1 MITKQNIEVLDNLI
15 GDVSQM
21 VEWVNKNL
29 KSSERA
35 LAFKDLV
42 EERRMLKRIY
52 RSLKANPTIAAYG
65 ESQKGKSYIISSLLS
80 SPGKPLK
87 VKDENGKELDFI
99 DNFNRQTDNQ
109 ESTGVV
115 TRFTTDKVS
124 DFDGYP
130 IRINTLSIADLI
142 TMLADCYMTAIDSPV
157 LGKDDLEAMGKAM
170 VDNWSERPAIQE
182 FLTEDE
188 VGDIRDFLVK
198 NHNKE
203 AGNFGESG
211 WFDSL
216 ALVVRNIPAEQWPDI
231 FSPLWSKNK
240 AFTNFLSIAIRSY
253 QAIGFSESIFISSK
267 PVLNDFNDGA
277 ETLMAVA
284 VIKDTNK
291 GIRPFYLNDGR
302 TITATPVC
310 LPNGQTTTLD
320 KAMLSIMTAEAVYH
334 VDPDTLRNGIIF
346 DFTGIRASGNRTAE
360 ENIRHLKG
368 LGLDKPTNRDFLIRE
383 GNESYCFDLLDF
395 PGARFVGSD
404 YKDEDVEPM
413 LDEFLLREK
422 VSYLFRK
429 YSDEQR
435 LSILLLCQDEENVG
449 KNLVTPPL
457 RRWIDDNVGKDPITR
472 QNRLRDYVVSP
483 LFLIGTKYNRDLVV
497 EDIPGKEF
505 KVDTKV
511 FQRRLKEKLYDEL
524 IQPMIHSWFD
534 QWTPGRHFDNT
545 YLLRDYKYSS
555 DVQKKG
561 ACRLFHG
568 YPGPETEENNIEDRA
583 KIKEIFLNDVEGVQR
598 FFYDPELAWDTTSTI
613 GNDGTYYLIK
623 QIARVAENA
632 EKARSNTFSSD
643 LKKSLDAISKVIEG
657 KFHKDGDGEQL
668 EESIV
673 KGRRFDWTMRTLISQ
688 NHEDLFGRF
697 VQFLQMTSN
706 YVSTVFAEIVH
717 SPAIVDV
724 SQLDKYELIIK
735 GIEEAGFQFRPD
747 DEKYNIDI
755 LWRVFSVRPGD
766 DLLKDIDLDKLFKQT
781 YKESRATSYVM
792 AKTLVDKWIATLQKP
807 EQSMYFTQIGFN
819 QTILT
824 QFLSNF
830 ESMAKFAGLRTAIA
844 NAISEY
850 VDYTPDVKDNRIPLI
865 ADVAASI
872 YNSFV
877 MDLGYSLLHDP
888 SLDKVRPKDPQ
899 GTEFIKGEDVL
910 NDIKSHNEKYNLRL
924 TLDYS
929 LVEQE
934 NTLDRDVMTQIFQQ
948 LESLGGGEGGGQ
960 MLKLPS
966 YTNLRKWLEMVKIS
980 YIANFKAVDYDE
992 KANEA
997 LGIIINQFNDG
1008 RQSADL

>member
-1 MITKQNIEVLDNLI
+1 MITKQNIEVLDHLI
-15 GDVSQM
+15 GDVSEM

-80 SPGKPLK
+80 SPGKPLM
-87 VKDENGKELDFI
+87 VEDEDGKKLDFI
-99 DNFNRQTDNQ
+99 ENFNRQTDNQ

-115 TRFTTDKVS
+115 TRFTTDKIS
-124 DFDGYP
+124 DFAAYP

-170 VDNWSERPAIQE
+170 VDNWSERPAIQD

-188 VGDIRDFLVK
+188 VGDIREFLVK

-203 AGNFGESG
+203 AGNFGDSG

-231 FSPLWSKNK
+231 FAPLWSKNN
-240 AFTNFLSIAIRSY
+240 AFTKFLSIAIRSY

-291 GIRPFYLNDGR
+291 GIRPFYMNDGR
-302 TITATPVC
+302 TITTTPVC
-310 LPNGQTTTLD
+310 LSSGLTTTLD
-320 KAMLSIMTAEAVYH
+320 KAMLSIMTAEVVYH
-334 VDPDTLRNGIIF
+334 VDPDTLRNDINF
-346 DFTGIRASGNRTAE
+346 NFTGIRASINRTAE
-360 ENIRHLKG
+360 ENIRHLKE
-368 LGLDKPTNRDFLIRE
+368 LGLDKPTNRDFLIRKE
-383 GNESYCFDLLDF
+383 SESYCFDLLDF

-435 LSILLLCQDEENVG
+435 LSILLLCQDEENVS

-472 QNRLRDYVVSP
+472 ENRLRDYVVSP

-497 EDIPGKEF
+497 EKIPGKEF

-568 YPGPETEENNIEDRA
+568 YPKPEAEELNIEDRA
-583 KIKEIFLNDVEGVQR
+583 KIKEVFLNDAEGVQR

-623 QIARVAENA
+623 QIARVAANA

-643 LKKSLDAISKVIEG
+643 LKKSLDAIYATIEG

-668 EESIV
+668 EESIA
-673 KGRRFDWTMRTLISQ
+673 KGRRFDLVMRSIISQ
-688 NHEDLFGRF
+688 KHEDLFGRF
-697 VQFLQMTSN
+697 IQFLQMTPN

-717 SPAIVDV
+717 SPVIVDV

-735 GIEEAGFQFRPD
+735 GIEEAGERFIAN
-747 DEKYNIDI
+747 DEKHNFDV
-755 LWRVFSVRPGD
+755 LWRVFRVRPGD
-766 DLLKDIDLDKLFKQT
+766 ELLKGIDLEKLFKQT

-792 AKTLVDKWIATLQKP
+792 AKTLVDKWMSTLQKP

-819 QTILT
+819 QTVLT

-830 ESMAKFAGLRTAIA
+830 ESMAKFVGLRTAIA

-850 VDYTPDVKDNRIPLI
+850 VDFTPDVKDNRIPLI
-865 ADVAASI
+865 ADVAAGI
-872 YNSFV
+872 NNAFV

-899 GTEFIKGEDVL
+899 TTEFIKGEDVL
-910 NDIKSHNEKYNLRL
+910 NDIKSHNEKYNLNL

-929 LVEQE
+929 IVEQE
-934 NTLDRDVMTQIFQQ
+934 NSCDRDVMAQIFQQ

-966 YTNLRKWLEMVKIS
+966 YTNLRKWIEMVKIS
-980 YIANFKAVDYDE
+980 YIANFRAVDYDE

-997 LGIIINQFNDG
+997 LGIIINRFNGG
-1008 RQSADL
+1008 RQNASL